1 MGETLVD
8 DGKITTD
15 DVKEVLRTQKE
26 WSAGPEAFFDE
37 EVKPARKSS
46 RKAAATK
53 SPKKKVV
60 KKAAK
65 TKERVIS

>member
-1 MGETLVD
+1 MN
-8 DGKITTD
+8 
-15 DVKEVLRTQKE
+15 EVLRTQKV
-26 WSAGPEAFFDE
+26 WSAGPEAFFDG
-37 EVKPARKSS
+37 EVKPPGKTS

-65 TKERVIS
+65 TKPAKK

>member
-37 EVKPARKSS
+37 EVKPA
-46 RKAAATK
+46 
-53 SPKKKVV
+53 KK
-60 KKAAK
+60 
-65 TKERVIS
+65 